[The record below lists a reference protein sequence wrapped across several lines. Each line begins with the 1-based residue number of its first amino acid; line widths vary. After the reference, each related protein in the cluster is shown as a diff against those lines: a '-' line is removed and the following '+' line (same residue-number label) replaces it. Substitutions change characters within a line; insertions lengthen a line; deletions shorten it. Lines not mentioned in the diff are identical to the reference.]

1 MLTNIEMQTMDAII
15 GIHRE
20 MREANDIATERSRL
34 DVAMRMLPTLFE
46 NIDGSTLLTD
56 GKVCQLVCEA
66 AVRYAD
72 ALIAELKRPKR

>member
-1 MLTNIEMQTMDAII
+1 MTQIEMQAMNALI

-20 MREANDIATERSRL
+20 MRNANDLATDRCRL

-56 GKVCQLVCEA
+56 GKVCQLVCES

-72 ALIAELKRPKR
+72 ALIAELKKSRK